1 MSAFQESLFKSW
13 KPFCQEIFKD
23 LKGSEELNLGVEAE
37 DSLFLRFNGG
47 KVRQNTQVEQN
58 YMELTFQADGRSC
71 KRKITLTADLSENLK
86 RTRFAIENLRHECQQ
101 LEPDHFQVPMVN
113 NGSSEKIFKSTPYSS
128 DVLIKDICGLSQDT
142 DLVGFFS
149 GGPRIS
155 ATANSKG
162 QSHWFSTDN
171 YFFDYSIYNGERAV
185 SSNISGREWD
195 REALK
200 KSIQQGLD
208 QLKHLAKPVVE
219 LKPGKYR
226 TYLAPIATAE
236 IFGLL
241 AWNGMST
248 GAYKRGRSSLKKL
261 VDGEALLSPEVSFSE
276 NFELGLSPLFNS
288 QGEVSAP
295 RLDLVKNGKF
305 VQLLTSTRTAKE
317 FSLESNHAPTEEYH
331 RSLEMKSGSLA
342 EADILAKIG
351 TGLYLSHLHY
361 LNYSDVNNARITGMT
376 RYAALWVEDGKIKGP
391 ISNLR
396 FDDSLF
402 DLWGKNLV
410 GLTQETKTIPALL
423 TYGQR
428 QLGGVKV
435 PGCLI
440 DAMNFTL

>member
-13 KPFCQEIFKD
+13 KPFCQGVFKNLQAGED
-23 LKGSEELNLGVEAE
+23 LNLGIEAE

-58 YMELTFQADGRSC
+58 YLELTFQSAGRSS
-71 KRKITLTADLSENLK
+71 KRRITLTADLDENLK
-86 RTRFAIENLRHECQQ
+86 RTRTAIENLRQECQQ
-101 LEPDHFQVPMVN
+101 LEPDSFQVPMVD

-171 YFFDYSIYNGERAV
+171 YFFDYSMYNGERAV

-195 REALK
+195 REVLK

-208 QLKHLAKPVVE
+208 QLKHLAKPTVE

-241 AWNGMST
+241 AWNAMSA

-261 VDGEALLSPEVSFSE
+261 VDGDAQLSPEITFGE

-288 QGEVSAP
+288 QGEVSSS
-295 RLDLVKNGKF
+295 RLDLVKEGKF

-317 FSLESNHAPTEEYH
+317 FSLESNNAPTEED
-331 RSLEMKSGSLA
+331 RKS
-342 EADILAKIG
+342 
-351 TGLYLSHLHY
+351 
-361 LNYSDVNNARITGMT
+361 V
-376 RYAALWVEDGKIKGP
+376 V
-391 ISNLR
+391 
-396 FDDSLF
+396 
-402 DLWGKNLV
+402 
-410 GLTQETKTIPALL
+410 
-423 TYGQR
+423 
-428 QLGGVKV
+428 
-435 PGCLI
+435 
-440 DAMNFTL
+440 